1 MEVVHQGEGTRASG
15 RPDPAFKQA
24 LAHREASQ
32 SQHDFLGCMSRRSG
46 LPRWILAACL
56 VLSILVMLWLSCA
69 SLVTAPE
76 QHVKSQPLS
85 INDDQ
90 EGEAKGPSC
99 GLTPLITVSLREQEE
114 DVGPLPVKVDLS
126 KTLI

>member
-1 MEVVHQGEGTRASG
+1 VHQGAERTANEK
-15 RPDPAFKQA
+15 PEPIFKQA
-24 LAHREASQ
+24 LAHRDASQ

-76 QHVKSQPLS
+76 QHMKSQPLS
-85 INDDQ
+85 INGDQ
-90 EGEAKGPSC
+90 EGEEKSPSY
-99 GLTPLITVSLREQEE
+99 GLTALIAVSLREQEEE
-114 DVGPLPVKVDLS
+114 DVGPLPVKVDLN